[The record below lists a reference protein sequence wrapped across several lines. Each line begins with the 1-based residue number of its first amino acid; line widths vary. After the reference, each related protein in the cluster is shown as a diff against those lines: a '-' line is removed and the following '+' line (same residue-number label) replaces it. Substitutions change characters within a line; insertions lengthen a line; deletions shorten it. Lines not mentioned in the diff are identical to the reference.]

1 MSNIL
6 LEDDELMDDAIN
18 FDDIERNIVSGVP
31 VRLKK
36 VVYTGHA
43 SSIYSVDNA
52 VEILD
57 FISEKTD
64 SEDVLPFALR
74 LVENGEVIQIAEDNG
89 EVACGELLSTV
100 LNGYEG
106 YNVLVCVSRQV
117 EGCYVS
123 EMVQHFKLRCV
134 KEAATSAL
142 DNIFLQFNPRS
153 ASSESKEGASRAESK
168 SPERMPPPE
177 RKFGPKDYVVSKR
190 VQALKREIEKAQVY
204 IDPFVAPSDTT
215 HLKLKRTRGKLVK
228 LSQKLA
234 TAKLA

>member
-64 SEDVLPFALR
+64 SEDVLPFALK
-74 LVENGEVIQIAEDNG
+74 
-89 EVACGELLSTV
+89 T
-100 LNGYEG
+100 
-106 YNVLVCVSRQV
+106 
-117 EGCYVS
+117 
-123 EMVQHFKLRCV
+123 
-134 KEAATSAL
+134 
-142 DNIFLQFNPRS
+142 
-153 ASSESKEGASRAESK
+153 
-168 SPERMPPPE
+168 
-177 RKFGPKDYVVSKR
+177 
-190 VQALKREIEKAQVY
+190 
-204 IDPFVAPSDTT
+204 
-215 HLKLKRTRGKLVK
+215 GK
-228 LSQKLA
+228 
-234 TAKLA
+234 